1 MYTPWNCG
9 EIAQRLHLETL
20 GVSISTSSQALVTF
34 CILLLCFLISPSKVF
49 GSSTDLEPGEYV
61 TQGGVGTLSISQND
75 EKKVFFSIHAA
86 GTNGHTCSDLDGEIV
101 KGRAVLKPYPQFE
114 PCTMLFERTTNG
126 IKVGPQLD
134 PPCRAF
140 CGARAGYNDEY
151 FKVRE
156 GCDSYS
162 VLRSR
167 GEFKDL
173 YDQKEFHRAEAI
185 LSKIVKNC
193 EKVIPWI
200 DLGWIKNDLAIT
212 QYHLRRKNDCLK
224 TLEPLAEDA
233 SLSDEEIK
241 GKFAPVDADTY
252 ADSYIAV
259 VQAARTNLKL
269 CRQSTKR

>member
-1 MYTPWNCG
+1 VAIFCFLLILFM
-9 EIAQRLHLETL
+9 AL
-20 GVSISTSSQALVTF
+20 SSQ
-34 CILLLCFLISPSKVF
+34 VF
-49 GSSTDLEPGEYV
+49 SQVFASDHMEPGEYI
-61 TQGGVGTLSISQND
+61 TEGGWGTLSISQND

-86 GTNGHTCSDLDGEIV
+86 GSNGHTCSDLDGEIV
-101 KGRAVLKPYPQFE
+101 RGRAVLQPYPEFE
-114 PCTMLFERTTNG
+114 PCAMLFERTGNG

-134 PPCRAF
+134 PPCREF
-140 CGARAGYNDEY
+140 CGARAGYHGEY

-173 YDQKEFHRAEAI
+173 YDQKKFPRAEAI
-185 LSKIVKNC
+185 LSKILKNC
-193 EKVIPWI
+193 KEVIAWI
-200 DLGWIKNDLAIT
+200 DLGWIRNDLAIT
-212 QYHLRRKNDCLK
+212 QYHLQQKNDCLK
-224 TLEPLAEDA
+224 TLEPFAEDA
-233 SLSDEEIK
+233 SLSDEEIR
-241 GKFAPVDADTY
+241 GKFAPVDAVTF